1 MVISSLHVVGA
12 GLAQVG
18 RIRGSREKK
27 GVTCNHTYRTYCDRL
42 RGGRD
47 DMEKQAE
54 GEKGL
59 MLALEF
65 APLIHPGIPG
75 NRGNMAG

>member
-1 MVISSLHVVGA
+1 MVIPSLHVVGA
-12 GLAQVG
+12 GLAEVG
-18 RIRGSREKK
+18 RIYSSHEKK
-27 GVTCNHTYRTYCDRL
+27 DVIYDHTYRTYCGRL

-59 MLALEF
+59 MRFKEAD
-65 APLIHPGIPG
+65 G
-75 NRGNMAG
+75 